1 MPTFHTRPPLAVE
14 QLGNERPLRIDS
26 GLDGTTSM
34 TRGSPR
40 PVRSCRTPAL
50 TRGQLPTDISTETLT
65 SGLTRRHRTGIRV
78 GQIRAGESALSIS
91 RPRRIF
97 RPSGVP
103 IGSRSLGLV
112 LLAAAVSAGAVALV
126 ALPLHTQSAATPRIA
141 IAPDMLAAQ
150 PAQVAVVDAGTLR
163 LKDRVVRLLGVD
175 PPVRGATCQASDGKG
190 FDCGAA
196 ATNALAALV
205 RETPVA
211 CRLNGHDELG
221 RPFGVCEASGT
232 ELNRAVVAAGYA
244 RADRSLPA
252 LKHDEETA
260 RNQRRGLW
268 ATARGPSW

>member
-1 MPTFHTRPPLAVE
+1 
-14 QLGNERPLRIDS
+14 
-26 GLDGTTSM
+26 
-34 TRGSPR
+34 
-40 PVRSCRTPAL
+40 
-50 TRGQLPTDISTETLT
+50 
-65 SGLTRRHRTGIRV
+65 
-78 GQIRAGESALSIS
+78 LSLS

-97 RPSGVP
+97 RPAGIT
-103 IGSRSLGLV
+103 IGSRSVGLV
-112 LLAAAVSAGAVALV
+112 LLGMAVSAGAVALV
-126 ALPLHTQSAATPRIA
+126 ALPLHTQNAATPRIA
-141 IAPDMLAAQ
+141 TGPDMLAAQ

-196 ATNALAALV
+196 ATNVLAALV

-232 ELNRAVVAAGYA
+232 ELNRAVIAAGYA

-252 LKHDEETA
+252 LKHEEETA

-268 ATARGPSW
+268 ATAHGPSW